1 MVELRKLD
9 VSPPSDCLVD
19 PVPFLVGRRGAN
31 LELEQPGVWDRHFIV
46 DRSADGTFVAI
57 PQPEAVLTR
66 AGRVL
71 TEATALRN
79 GDVLEAGSVRLQFR
93 LQSARQRS
101 LSALEILTW
110 VGLSVLVVVQI
121 ALAASW

>member
-9 VSPPSDCLVD
+9 VSPPSDWRVD
-19 PVPFLVGRRGAN
+19 SVPFLVGRKGSN

-66 AGRVL
+66 AGHVL
-71 TEATALRN
+71 TEATPLRN

-93 LQSARQRS
+93 LQAARQRS
-101 LSALEILTW
+101 LSALEIFTW

-121 ALAASW
+121 VLAASW

>member
-1 MVELRKLD
+1 MVELRNLD

-46 DRSADGTFVAI
+46 DRSNDGRFVAI

-71 TEATALRN
+71 TETTPLRN
-79 GDVLEAGSVRLQFR
+79 GDVLEAGSARLQFR
-93 LQSARQRS
+93 LRAARQRS

-110 VGLSVLVVVQI
+110 VGLCVLVVVQI

>member
-9 VSPPSDCLVD
+9 VSPPQDFLVD

-46 DRSADGTFVAI
+46 DRSVDGMFVAI

-71 TEATALRN
+71 TEATSLRN
-79 GDVLEAGSVRLQFR
+79 GDVLEAGSARLQFR
-93 LQSARQRS
+93 LRAARQRS
-101 LSALEILTW
+101 LSALEIFTW
-110 VGLSVLVVVQI
+110 VGLSVLVVVQLG
-121 ALAASW
+121 LAASW